1 MWILGLKGLRKLRII
16 TQGHGI
22 HHDRKAAKF
31 KQGRIESK
39 RKTQKTGSRNFLIN
53 FLVFL
58 LACSAL
64 SGLVRMSQKA
74 GSKQNKICQT
84 WEKGVVA
91 WKKKRASLSLRV
103 LCIFENSY
111 HDHLT
116 SWSLEQAILLSIL
129 NLTALDLTTC
139 IRGLWFSRSGWP
151 LAPYIACEN
160 SPFSLLF
167 TAGDFSPRGTST
179 SQWQKFHTDDLNQCS
194 HD

>member
-39 RKTQKTGSRNFLIN
+39 RKIQKTGSRNFLASQDVLPSLIN

-58 LACSAL
+58 LACSTL

-91 WKKKRASLSLRV
+91 WKKRELLSLRV

-116 SWSLEQAILLSIL
+116 SWSPEQAILLSIL
-129 NLTALDLTTC
+129 NLTAVDLTTC

-160 SPFSLLF
+160 SRFSLLF

-179 SQWQKFHTDDLNQCS
+179 SQW
-194 HD
+194 

>member
-22 HHDRKAAKF
+22 HHDRKVAKF

-39 RKTQKTGSRNFLIN
+39 RKTQKTGSRNFLASQDVLPSLIN

-58 LACSAL
+58 LACSTL

-91 WKKKRASLSLRV
+91 WKKKESFSLSGSCAFLKIVIMITWLVGAQSRQYYSQ
-103 LCIFENSY
+103 F
-111 HDHLT
+111 
-116 SWSLEQAILLSIL
+116 WILQLLI
-129 NLTALDLTTC
+129 
-139 IRGLWFSRSGWP
+139 WP
-151 LAPYIACEN
+151 LVSEGCD
-160 SPFSLLF
+160 L
-167 TAGDFSPRGTST
+167 AGVGDPWPLT
-179 SQWQKFHTDDLNQCS
+179 
-194 HD
+194 